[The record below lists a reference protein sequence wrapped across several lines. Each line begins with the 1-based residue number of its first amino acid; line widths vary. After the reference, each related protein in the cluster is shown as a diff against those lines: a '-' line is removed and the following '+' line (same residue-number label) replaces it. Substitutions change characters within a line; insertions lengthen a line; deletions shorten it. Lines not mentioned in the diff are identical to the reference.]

1 MSLFLFV
8 TGMDEFVLGVTG
20 MDEFVCMCDRN
31 G

>member
-20 MDEFVCMCDRN
+20 IDEFVWMCDRN